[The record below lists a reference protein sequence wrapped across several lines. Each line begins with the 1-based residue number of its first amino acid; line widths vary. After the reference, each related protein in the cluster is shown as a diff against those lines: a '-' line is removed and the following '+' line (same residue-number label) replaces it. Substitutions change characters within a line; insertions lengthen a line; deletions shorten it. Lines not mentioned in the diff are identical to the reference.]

1 MSESDGSGVFG
12 DARARIRDAAKWIV
26 TISGSA
32 LVLVVGG
39 GVLANIPKLE
49 TTRMLVASVAL
60 VGLGVVCLVPL
71 LKVVRILVSPFLS
84 FQEIVENQTPEY
96 VEPKKRTEKYL
107 ASQSVGLTTLQELA
121 AKRKEIA
128 DEIKAANWWELSQKQ
143 QASAQ
148 LEQLVRVS
156 IEMTSIRVLEG
167 RFDGVMAL
175 MKWVGI
181 AAIACVI
188 ALMWAF
194 RETPGEVPVVQPLL
208 AAHYFL
214 EFAPGH
220 SCDEGGQMPPLMF
233 RDPRGSGVAE
243 HVSFNTLAGRL
254 RVSGETLVRVVGAA
268 DSQPLTERARKIYGN
283 DVSLALAR
291 AYCVAGTLQ
300 AQLALKGVFVQ
311 TIVGVRGPEQR
322 APSNLDRLVEV
333 FPLP

>member
-1 MSESDGSGVFG
+1 MSEPDGSGVFA
-12 DARARIRDAAKWIV
+12 DARVRIRDAAKWMV

-49 TTRMLVASVAL
+49 TSRMLVASTAL
-60 VGLGVVCLVPL
+60 VGLGVICLVPL

-84 FQEIVENQTPEY
+84 FQEILDNDTPEY
-96 VEPKKRTEKYL
+96 VESKKRTEKYL
-107 ASQSVGLTTLQELA
+107 ASQSVGLSTLKELA
-121 AKRKEIA
+121 AKRQEIA
-128 DEIKAANWWELSQKQ
+128 AEIKAANWWELSHKR
-143 QASAQ
+143 QASEQ

-156 IEMTSIRVLEG
+156 IELTSIRVLER

-181 AAIACVI
+181 AAVACVI
-188 ALMWAF
+188 ALICAF
-194 RETPGEVPVVQPLL
+194 REAPGETPVVQSIP
-208 AAHYFL
+208 AAHYYL
-214 EFAPGH
+214 EFVPGH
-220 SCDEGGQMPPLMF
+220 SCDEDGQMPRLMF
-233 RDPRGSGVAE
+233 RDTRGSGATE

-254 RVSGETLVRVVGAA
+254 RMSGETLLRVVGAA
-268 DSQPLTERARKIYGN
+268 DSQPMTERARKVYGN

-300 AQLALKGVFVQ
+300 TQLALKGVFVQ

>member
-121 AKRKEIA
+121 AKRRDIGGKL
-128 DEIKAANWWELSQKQ
+128 KAATCLDLSQ
-143 QASAQ
+143 AQ
-148 LEQLVRVS
+148 
-156 IEMTSIRVLEG
+156 
-167 RFDGVMAL
+167 
-175 MKWVGI
+175 
-181 AAIACVI
+181 
-188 ALMWAF
+188 
-194 RETPGEVPVVQPLL
+194 
-208 AAHYFL
+208 
-214 EFAPGH
+214 
-220 SCDEGGQMPPLMF
+220 
-233 RDPRGSGVAE
+233 
-243 HVSFNTLAGRL
+243 
-254 RVSGETLVRVVGAA
+254 
-268 DSQPLTERARKIYGN
+268 
-283 DVSLALAR
+283 
-291 AYCVAGTLQ
+291 
-300 AQLALKGVFVQ
+300 
-311 TIVGVRGPEQR
+311 
-322 APSNLDRLVEV
+322 
-333 FPLP
+333 